1 MNIDIVK
8 KEQAGIPEYH
18 LTLPEVSAR
27 FILNETKAQE
37 ILNVIKDC
45 LEDFSHWQQH
55 SPNSTSRIL
64 SPEYN
69 LPYIPEILFGSIGLE
84 NLKAVIQERI
94 FGVANAISD
103 LEDSRNYLT
112 LMFRAFF
119 ESESAK
125 LRQLHDFLKKERP
138 NSGEHQPGVGMEKET
153 AVIVSILKEI
163 ADYPIGSR
171 SLIKLTDKNVSTVYA
186 KKMNEGD
193 GYLPAYIHIKAGPYE
208 AHLYGKDELFLRENL
223 YLLEGLN

>member
-18 LTLPEVSAR
+18 LTLPEVSVR
-27 FILNETKAQE
+27 VVLNETKAQE

-45 LEDFSHWQQH
+45 LEDFSQWQQH

-84 NLKAVIQERI
+84 NLEAVIQERI
-94 FGVANAISD
+94 FGVENAISD
-103 LEDSRNYLT
+103 LEDSRNYAA

-119 ESESAK
+119 ESGSAK
-125 LRQLHDFLKKERP
+125 LRQLHDFLDKERP
-138 NSGEHQPGVGMEKET
+138 EAGEDQPGVDIKKET

-163 ADYPIGSR
+163 ADYPIDSR
-171 SLIKLTDKNVSTVYA
+171 SSIKLTDKNIPTLYA
-186 KKMNEGD
+186 KRINIGD
-193 GYLPAYIHIKAGPYE
+193 SYSPSYVHIKAGSYE
-208 AHLYGKDELFLRENL
+208 ARLYGRDEDFLTDNL
-223 YLLEGLN
+223 YLLGS

>member
-1 MNIDIVK
+1 MKYPVFFKTGYFLTHLFKLLVELIIRIRKQMNIDIVK
-8 KEQAGIPEYH
+8 KEQAGIPKYH

-69 LPYIPEILFGSIGLE
+69 LPYIPEILFGSIGLG

-125 LRQLHDFLKKERP
+125 LSQLHDFLKK
-138 NSGEHQPGVGMEKET
+138 S
-153 AVIVSILKEI
+153 A
-163 ADYPIGSR
+163 
-171 SLIKLTDKNVSTVYA
+171 LTRVSTNLGLA
-186 KKMNEGD
+186 WKRKQR
-193 GYLPAYIHIKAGPYE
+193 L
-208 AHLYGKDELFLRENL
+208 L
-223 YLLEGLN
+223 YLF